1 MGYTAFGKIVRKLM
15 IDNDET
21 LCDVASFTSGT
32 TAFVSAVLTGK
43 KNVPDGW
50 VEAISKHYHLSD
62 EEKAALFDAYCE
74 QKNTVRIEIGQMS
87 LGGKKLAI
95 VLQRKLPGLTD
106 EEMERIRSILEDTDD
121 GV

>member
-1 MGYTAFGKIVRKLM
+1 MGYTTFGKIVRKLM

-50 VEAISKHYHLSD
+50 IDAISTHYHLSEKER
-62 EEKAALFDAYCE
+62 EELYDAYCE
-74 QKNTVRIEIGQMS
+74 QKSSVRIDIGQMNIN
-87 LGGKKLAI
+87 GKKLAI
-95 VLQRKLPGLTD
+95 MFQRKLPGLTD
-106 EEMERIRSILEDTDD
+106 EEMDSIRAILGDSDD